1 MDDHDMMTFYA
12 SLPDSILIDDLD
24 DLSIGLMRALGKAGI
39 TALGELRQLGD
50 CDLLGLPGVGRGR
63 LAAVR
68 SLPPAPAGK
77 PLALPYQQTQAAP
90 HDPYRDYSSVR
101 ASRRVSMYAVSQGF
115 AATAGELRQQVERLG
130 AERVAELLAIT
141 VADLGPLLAGRVGV
155 ARGALAKLRKATP
168 R

>member
-50 CDLLGLPGVGRGR
+50 YDLLGLPGVGRGR

-68 SLPPAPAGK
+68 SLIPAPTGK
-77 PLALPYQQTQAAP
+77 PLALPYQETRAA
-90 HDPYRDYSSVR
+90 
-101 ASRRVSMYAVSQGF
+101 AF
-115 AATAGELRQQVERLG
+115 AITDGGVRQQVERLG

-141 VADLGPLLAGRVGV
+141 VADLGPLLA
-155 ARGALAKLRKATP
+155 
-168 R
+168 